1 MAEWT
6 PVQLDRLEDALD
18 DLEHDGAL
26 ERWLEDD
33 PGPGVRERLEDYR
46 ALLVASR
53 EALPLEEVPEGV
65 LDGVLEEARRAA
77 AAPAMAM
84 TSTVSWWTRLRRS
97 VLVPAVALAGTAML
111 VLWIG
116 RPDEVTTTADEAVAI
131 PAPPPVP
138 AKADGVADDEAP
150 PATAKP
156 AEPSPIQQAAPGG
169 GLGSARGSGAPAEPA
184 SAPEPEPEL
193 ELDAK
198 DIATEKA
205 ADVDEGSMQTYGEA
219 PTEEQKQTAGAGGSS
234 SSGAKADPASG
245 RWDLISLGD
254 RARQAGDCIAA
265 RDEYALALE
274 DDDPR
279 VRARAFAGIGL
290 CDAMAGD
297 EPSADANFERG
308 RELDGGIDGFI
319 DSQRE
324 SNAPRKKTKRRSS
337 KKKPAPKQNAMDPF
351 N

>member
-6 PVQLDRLEDALD
+6 PAQLDRLEDALD

-53 EALPLEEVPEGV
+53 DALPLEEVPDGV

-77 AAPAMAM
+77 ATPAMAM

-116 RPDEVTTTADEAVAI
+116 RPDEVATTADAPATSE
-131 PAPPPVP
+131 APPASAPTN
-138 AKADGVADDEAP
+138 ADGVAADEAP

-156 AEPSPIQQAAPGG
+156 PEPAKVQQAAPGG
-169 GLGSARGSGAPAEPA
+169 GGAVGNSRGVEAKLEAPA
-184 SAPEPEPEL
+184 APEPEPEL
-193 ELDAK
+193 DAVK

-205 ADVDEGSMQTYGEA
+205 ANADEGSLQTYGEA
-219 PTEEQKQTAGAGGSS
+219 PTEEQQRASGSS
-234 SSGAKADPASG
+234 GPADSASG

-297 EPSADANFERG
+297 DPAADANFERG
-308 RELDGGIDGFI
+308 RELDGAIDGFI

-324 SNAPRKKTKRRSS
+324 GNTPRKKTKRRAS